1 MWKIDKILLCALV
14 IGVWALVLKPTATT
28 AHDDGHSHA
37 CDGTGHGELQSGS
50 RDVWIYSLDIDCD

>member
-1 MWKIDKILLCALV
+1 MGQEADMWKIDKILLCALV

-28 AHDDGHSHA
+28 AHDDG
-37 CDGTGHGELQSGS
+37 TGHGELQSGS